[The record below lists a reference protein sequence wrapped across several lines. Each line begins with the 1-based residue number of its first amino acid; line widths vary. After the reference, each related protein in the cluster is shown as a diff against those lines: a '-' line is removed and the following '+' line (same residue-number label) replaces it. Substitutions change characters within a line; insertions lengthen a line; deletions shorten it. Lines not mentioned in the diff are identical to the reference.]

1 MGGNSLDKYNGLW
14 VVNLVAFEMGLT
26 LRFFLPRQQGVGVGT
41 TLCKVVMISDVR
53 YLCDSNVDVSLR
65 KHNNVRWSTGSQG
78 SGRLI
83 YVLNFL
89 CAHQS
94 RELLYMHPHSY
105 AEE

>member
-1 MGGNSLDKYNGLW
+1 MTIIVGIMGGNSLDKYNGLW

-78 SGRLI
+78 VWSTMGFSKDSHHI
-83 YVLNFL
+83 DFW
-89 CAHQS
+89 S
-94 RELLYMHPHSY
+94 RHSP
-105 AEE
+105 